1 MCVNIFSNHFIR
13 TFILKAMNIASQI
26 IIDFLY
32 LQLSHKVKTL
42 LYHVNVKKLISS
54 KRFRGSKKISNS
66 QIIFETPPKII
77 WLLGVNDFVAQEG
90 EMRTARPARRRGKTV
105 QWTVFQCAARES
117 TLLHQTKTYCRL
129 PTVGFLFAA
138 QEGEMRTARPAR
150 RRGKTVRWTVF
161 QCAARE
167 STLLHQTKTYC
178 RLPTV
183 GFLFVAQEGEMRTAR
198 PARNPPSSTKAPRT
212 IVLGAFLIPSSLF
225 LFPSLGRWEGR
236 KCGGALSAFI
246 STNG

>member
-105 QWTVFQCAARES
+105 
-117 TLLHQTKTYCRL
+117 
-129 PTVGFLFAA
+129 
-138 QEGEMRTARPAR
+138 R
-150 RRGKTVRWTVF
+150 RTVF